1 MLNNDDDVTQ
11 KQKEI
16 RSDGGEPEDDQNQE
30 EGRDHTRPTD
40 VFEERRAETE
50 EVTREDVERRIN
62 SLSTNTDEWEGT
74 REEHEVDMQWKRI
87 EYENDI
93 SDQAQ
98 DLADDIGAARDYS
111 QNDLEHTWDFNP
123 SRGDYSFEGLEGQE
137 GVEGLGLKNF
147 VSRLSDQMV
156 GHDGNYTLNKNK
168 ISKAND
174 ELEEAR
180 EKLDEKEEAIRN
192 QEEYSS
198 NPANPQI
205 GDGEDDDEV
214 ADAELE
220 AAKREL
226 ESLEEDLMSD
236 IQTYGER
243 KRAAQDKFD
252 EAAGAV
258 TDAYQEAAD
267 EVSEFVTEATEEL
280 AYMTD
285 WLEELASEDIRELE
299 KVVKERVPN
308 AEGKI
313 LDDGE
318 GAAREFYREAV
329 NGLATRA
336 TMQYA
341 QIDKALQELEAVEE
355 GMADKYFEDLKRSEE
370 LREEVYD
377 EVSEGTP
384 YEEHLDSVMQ
394 EGLETDYQARDEIRN
409 TFRALEALRDEE

>member
-1 MLNNDDDVTQ
+1 MVTNPDDVTQ
-11 KQKEI
+11 KQEEI
-16 RSDGGEPEDDQNQE
+16 RSDGGDPDDNQNQVDNL
-30 EGRDHTRPTD
+30 DHTRPTE
-40 VFEERRAETE
+40 VIEEKRADTE
-50 EVTREDVERRIN
+50 EVTREDVERSMN
-62 SLSTNTDEWEGT
+62 SFSSDMAEYEGT
-74 REEHEVDMQWKRI
+74 REEHEVDMQRKRI
-87 EYENDI
+87 QFENDI
-93 SDQAQ
+93 SEQVE
-98 DLADDIGAARDYS
+98 DLAEDIRDARNYS
-111 QNDLEHTWDFNP
+111 QNDLDHTWDFNP
-123 SRGDYSFEGLEGQE
+123 SRGDYSFEGLEDQE

-147 VSRLSDQMV
+147 ASRLSDQMV

-168 ISKAND
+168 ISEAKD
-174 ELEEAR
+174 ELDEAR
-180 EKLDEKEEAIRN
+180 EDLEKKEKAIRD

-198 NPANPQI
+198 NPANAQI
-205 GDGEDDDEV
+205 GDGEADDKV
-214 ADAELE
+214 AEAELE

-243 KRAAQDKFD
+243 KRTAQDKFD
-252 EAAGAV
+252 EADGAV
-258 TDAYQEAAD
+258 TEAYQDAAD
-267 EVSEFVTEATEEL
+267 DVSEFVTEATEEL
-280 AYMTD
+280 GYMTD
-285 WLEELASEDIRELE
+285 WLEDLASEDIRELE
-299 KVVKERVPN
+299 EVVKERVPN
-308 AEGKI
+308 AEGKM

-384 YEEHLDSVMQ
+384 YEEHVDSVMQ
-394 EGLETDYQARDEIRN
+394 KGLETDYQARDEIRN